1 LLKLTR
7 GALLAR
13 ALALVGVSDDQS
25 PVLAH
30 PDNTAIIMIAA
41 YFHNIRIDLSMHE

>member
-1 LLKLTR
+1 LFKLTR

-13 ALALVGVSDDQS
+13 AFVLVGASDDQS

-30 PDNTAIIMIAA
+30 PDNTAIIMIAT
-41 YFHNIRIDLSMHE
+41 YFHNIRIDLSTPE